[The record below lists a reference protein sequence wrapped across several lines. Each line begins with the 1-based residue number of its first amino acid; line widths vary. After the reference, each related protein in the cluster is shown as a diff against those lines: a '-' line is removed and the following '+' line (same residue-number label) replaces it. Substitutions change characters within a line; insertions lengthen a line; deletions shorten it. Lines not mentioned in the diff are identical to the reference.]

1 MVDKDKLATLSLN
14 FLTYRV
20 GIGHPPQETSPRLT
34 KITHLRAG
42 HIVGLM
48 KGLSP
53 SFILQCSPMCT
64 YYMWGVSGE

>member
-1 MVDKDKLATLSLN
+1 MVDKDKLATLSYN

-20 GIGHPPQETSPRLT
+20 GIGHPPETSPRLT

-48 KGLSP
+48 KGLPP

-64 YYMWGVSGE
+64 YYMWGVKWG